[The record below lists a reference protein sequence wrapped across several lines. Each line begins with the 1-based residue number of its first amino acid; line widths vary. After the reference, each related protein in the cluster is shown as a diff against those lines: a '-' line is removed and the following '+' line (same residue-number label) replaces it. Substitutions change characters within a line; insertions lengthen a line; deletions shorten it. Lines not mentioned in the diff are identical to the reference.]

1 MTDKDNKKSF
11 DGIFRDFYR
20 VHRTAEGKWGAFLF
34 YQDERRSH
42 IVRNPD
48 PYCFNML
55 EERRYSDF
63 YDERSLHA
71 LTQRFGEA
79 SDTLG
84 KVVGHVKALKEI
96 ARDCGCGDGRVPRPN

>member
-1 MTDKDNKKSF
+1 MTDKDHNKDF

-48 PYCFNML
+48 PYSFNTL

-63 YDERSLHA
+63 FDEPSLRI
-71 LTQRFGEA
+71 LTHRFGEA
-79 SDTLG
+79 NGTLA
-84 KVVGHVKALKEI
+84 KVISHVSALKDI
-96 ARDCGCGDGRVPRPN
+96 ARDCGKEGRVPRPN

>member
-1 MTDKDNKKSF
+1 MNDKDQNKDF
-11 DGIFRDFYR
+11 DSIFRDFYR

-42 IVRNPD
+42 IVCNLD

-63 YDERSLHA
+63 YDEGSLGA
-71 LTQRFGEA
+71 LTRRFGEA
-79 SDTLG
+79 NSTLE
-84 KVVGHVKALKEI
+84 KLIRHVGALKEI
-96 ARDCGCGDGRVPRPN
+96 AAICSKDGRVPKPN